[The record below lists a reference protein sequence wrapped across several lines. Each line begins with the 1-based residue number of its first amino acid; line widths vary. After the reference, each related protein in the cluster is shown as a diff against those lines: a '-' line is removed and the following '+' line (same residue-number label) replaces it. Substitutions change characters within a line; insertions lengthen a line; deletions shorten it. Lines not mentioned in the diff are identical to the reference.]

1 MRAEE
6 FDAGIWDYR
15 ATLRRIKDADTLVLL
30 VDTGFR
36 GRHEPAVRLARCD
49 APERGTP
56 AGKAAF
62 TFVYDLLRGGMEYES
77 LPPVWGLRVRTVQ
90 RETVVEEV
98 TSFERWVAEVWRV
111 DADGTM
117 LNLSDAL
124 IAAGHATRV

>member
-1 MRAEE
+1 MKIEE

-15 ATLRRIKDADTLVLL
+15 ATLRRIKDADTLVVL

-36 GRHEPAVRLARCD
+36 GRHEPAVRLVRCD

-62 TFVYDLLRGGMEYES
+62 NFVYDLLHES
-77 LPPVWGLRVRTVQ
+77 LPPVWGLRIRTVQ

-98 TSFERWVAEVWRV
+98 TSFERWVAEVWLV
-111 DADGTM
+111 EADGTM
-117 LNLSDAL
+117 RNLSDAL
-124 IAAGHATRV
+124 IEAGHATGAPS